1 MDFHRIHTHKYP
13 RGGKVLKTFL
23 LGFCIFAL
31 VLFRVFCLFRVFLYR
46 NFYIINEVEFTVWKT
61 SNGCCYITP
70 YKYWGVL
77 PPKDNYLRISNIG
90 SADIFICK
98 GKTLCVFIDPHSDC
112 ATDAICKLKSCR
124 YYSYSATGDEEE
136 LKGCIDFEEEWEKY
150 QSIYP
155 YLAIDARYRQIE
167 IITPV
172 RDKK

>member
-1 MDFHRIHTHKYP
+1 MDFHRIHTHKYF

-136 LKGCIDFEEEWEKY
+136 LKRCIDFEEEWEKY

>member
-1 MDFHRIHTHKYP
+1 MDFHRIHTHKYF

-124 YYSYSATGDEEE
+124 YYSYSAMGDEEE
-136 LKGCIDFEEEWEKY
+136 LKRCIDFEEEWEKY

>member
-1 MDFHRIHTHKYP
+1 MDFHRIHTHKYF
-13 RGGKVLKTFL
+13 RVGKVLKTFL

-136 LKGCIDFEEEWEKY
+136 LKRCIDFEEEWEKY

>member
-23 LGFCIFAL
+23 LGFCMFGL
-31 VLFRVFCLFRVFLYR
+31 VLFRVFWYR
-46 NFYIINEVEFTVWKT
+46 NFYIINEVVFTVWKT
-61 SNGCCYITP
+61 CNGCCYITP

-98 GKTLCVFIDPHSDC
+98 GKTLCVFIDPHSDR
-112 ATDAICKLKSCR
+112 ATDAICKLKSCK
-124 YYSYSATGDEEE
+124 YYSYSTTGDEEE
-136 LKGCIDFEEEWEKY
+136 LKRCIAFEEEWKKY

-155 YLAIDARYRQIE
+155 CIAINARYRQIGINE
-167 IITPV
+167 H
-172 RDKK
+172 

>member
-1 MDFHRIHTHKYP
+1 MDFHRIHTHKYF